1 VYDVLVLGSGIA
13 GLTTALHSAARGMSV
28 VVLTKGELS
37 HSATRYAQ
45 GGVAAAL
52 EDPDS
57 PDLHLADTLVAGA
70 GLCDVDAVR
79 TLVTEG
85 PARVR
90 ELAAL
95 GAVFDTEVEADGAR
109 LLLAR
114 EGGHSLARVVHAGG
128 DATGAEIERALV
140 AAVDPAPIEV
150 RERWFA
156 LDLIVED
163 GCCRGVRA
171 LGPTGALEDFRAAH
185 TVMATGGVGQ
195 CFAVTTNPTL
205 STGDGIA
212 LALRAGVACAD
223 LEFVQFHP
231 TALHHPSMP
240 RPLLS
245 EALRGEGAVLRDVD
259 GVAFMAG
266 VHPLADLAPRDVVS
280 RAIHRRMRETGSD
293 HVYLDAS
300 MIDDF
305 AQHFP
310 TIWRACRSAGL
321 DPTGDLLPVAPAAHY
336 LSGGIVTDLNGASTM
351 PSLWSCGEAACSGV
365 HGANRLASNSLLD
378 GLVFGRRVVEAI
390 ASGANGPQPTG
401 AMNGVLQL
409 ADRIAETGPRPT
421 RDGEGRGADG
431 RGGDGRGGD
440 GGGGDGGT
448 DPDKVRSA
456 IQRTMSADCGVVR
469 DAGGLENAAE
479 AIAELTVLAEIF
491 STRTVPG
498 CEVLNL
504 TRVAQAIVTAA
515 TARGESCGAHTRA
528 DFPDTRDELRGRF
541 VLRGGEPPAFAAL
554 AVPSVAGS

>member
-13 GLTTALHSAARGMSV
+13 GLTTALSAAGRGMSV
-28 VVLTKGELS
+28 RVLTKGELS
-37 HSATRYAQ
+37 QSATQFAQ

-90 ELAAL
+90 ELAEL
-95 GAVFDTEVEADGAR
+95 GARFDTEIEAEGGR

-140 AAVDPAPIEV
+140 AAVEPAPIEV

-156 LDLIVED
+156 VELVVEGD
-163 GCCRGVRA
+163 ACGGVRA
-171 LGPTGALEDFRAAH
+171 FGPDGSVEVFRAAH
-185 TVMATGGVGQ
+185 TVLATGGVGQ

-259 GVAFMAG
+259 GVAFMTG

-280 RAIHRRMRETGSD
+280 RAIHQRMRETGAD
-293 HVYLDAS
+293 HVFLDAS
-300 MIDDF
+300 MIPDF
-305 AQHFP
+305 EQHFP
-310 TIWRACRSAGL
+310 TIWRACRAAAL
-321 DPTGDLLPVAPAAHY
+321 DPTRDLLPVAPAAHY
-336 LSGGIVTDLNGASTM
+336 LSGGVVTDLDGATTL
-351 PSLWSCGEAACSGV
+351 PHLWACGETACSGV

-390 ASGANGPQPTG
+390 AAGVTHARESGA
-401 AMNGVLQL
+401 MRGVLDL
-409 ADRIAETGPRPT
+409 AAPASEHEPLSTGS
-421 RDGEGRGADG
+421 
-431 RGGDGRGGD
+431 GDGD
-440 GGGGDGGT
+440 A
-448 DPDKVRSA
+448 DPEKVRSA

-469 DAGGLENAAE
+469 DAEGLRNARDTLRDLARLVDDGSPWAVATCE
-479 AIAELTVLAEIF
+479 ARNLA
-491 STRTVPG
+491 
-498 CEVLNL
+498 
-504 TRVAQAIVTAA
+504 RVSGAIVDVA
-515 TARGESCGAHTRA
+515 TVREESRGAHTRS
-528 DFPDTRDELRGRF
+528 DFPDTVDAFRGRIVVSGAASSRF
-541 VLRGGEPPAFAAL
+541 VPLL
-554 AVPSVAGS
+554 APGDAGAVGADA